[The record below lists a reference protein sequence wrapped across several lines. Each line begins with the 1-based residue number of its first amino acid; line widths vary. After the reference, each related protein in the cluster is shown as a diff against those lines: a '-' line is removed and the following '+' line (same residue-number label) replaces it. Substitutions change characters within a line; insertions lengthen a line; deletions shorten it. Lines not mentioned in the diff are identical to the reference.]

1 MFQLLQQSKR
11 LNCLCSLFKL
21 KHLHKSELRQ
31 TPLVTGTPTFPLQTP
46 LQMSKR
52 AFAHKVKWSQEEM
65 DVIVSYYPVYGCYYQ
80 KYGAHLSR
88 TYSQIKSCIHNI
100 EKKSPELFHGGQR
113 RSQERQDGLRPEQ
126 NLDVTELLDALRLLV
141 LQ

>member
-1 MFQLLQQSKR
+1 
-11 LNCLCSLFKL
+11 
-21 KHLHKSELRQ
+21 
-31 TPLVTGTPTFPLQTP
+31 
-46 LQMSKR
+46 MSKR

-65 DVIVSYYPVYGCYYQ
+65 DVIVAYYPVYGCYYQ
-80 KYGAHLSR
+80 KYGAHLNR

-113 RSQERQDGLRPEQ
+113 SQSGLRPEQ
-126 NLDVTELLDALRLLV
+126 NIDVTELLDALRLLV